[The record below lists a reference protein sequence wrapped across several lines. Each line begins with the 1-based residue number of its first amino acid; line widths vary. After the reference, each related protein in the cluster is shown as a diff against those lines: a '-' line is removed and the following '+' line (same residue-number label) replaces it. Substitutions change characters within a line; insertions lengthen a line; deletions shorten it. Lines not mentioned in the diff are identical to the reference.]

1 MHRGIPVLFSAIL
14 LAVAWLAG
22 PTASSPAREAYE
34 VDAVHSVVL
43 FRIQHLG
50 VSYFYGR
57 FNDIAGSFNVSD
69 EGAGAVDITIRADSI
84 DTNSEKRDG
93 HLKSP
98 DFLSVKQFPTIT
110 FKSERLVRKGGK
122 RYQATGTLTL
132 HGVSK
137 EITVDLERVGSANAM
152 GAYRTGFEGSFL
164 ISRSAHGMSW
174 RPEALGDEI
183 KLIVAIEGT
192 RQ

>member
-1 MHRGIPVLFSAIL
+1 MRKGIPVFLVAVL
-14 LAVAWLAG
+14 VAVAWMNR
-22 PTASSPAREAYE
+22 PTASAPARESYK

-43 FRIQHLG
+43 FRIKHLG

-57 FNDIAGSFNVSD
+57 FNDVAGSFAVGGD
-69 EGAGAVDITIRADSI
+69 GAGEVDITIRADSI

-93 HLKSP
+93 HLKGP
-98 DFLSVKQFPTIT
+98 DFFSVKQFPTIR
-110 FKSERLVRKGGK
+110 FHSEKLVSKEGN

-152 GAYRTGFEGSFL
+152 GAYRTGFEGTFT
-164 ISRSAHGMSW
+164 ISRSAHGMNW
-174 RPEALGDEI
+174 RPEALGEDV

>member
-1 MHRGIPVLFSAIL
+1 MRKGTPVLFLAIL
-14 LAVAWLAG
+14 LVAAWLAG
-22 PTASSPAREAYE
+22 PTASSPTRENFK

-43 FRIQHLG
+43 FRIQHVG
-50 VSYFYGR
+50 VSHFYGR
-57 FNDIAGSFNVSD
+57 FNDIEGSFAVSD

-84 DTNSEKRDG
+84 DTNSEKREG

-110 FKSERLVRKGGK
+110 FKSEKLVSKGGK
-122 RYQATGTLTL
+122 RYQATGILTL

-137 EITVDLERVGSANAM
+137 EITVDLERIGSGNAM

-164 ISRSAHGMSW
+164 ISRSAYGMSW

-183 KLIVAIEGT
+183 KLIIAVEGT

>member
-1 MHRGIPVLFSAIL
+1 MRRGIPVLIAIL
-14 LAVAWLAG
+14 LAVAWLAR
-22 PTASSPAREAYE
+22 PTASAPARETYN

-57 FNDIAGSFNVSD
+57 FNDIVGSFTVS
-69 EGAGAVDITIRADSI
+69 EGKGAGAVDITIRADSI

-110 FKSERLVRKGGK
+110 FKSEKLVSKGGN
-122 RYQATGTLTL
+122 RYEATGTLTL
-132 HGVSK
+132 HGVAK
-137 EITVDLERVGSANAM
+137 EITVDLERVGSGNAM
-152 GAYRTGFEGSFL
+152 GAYRTGFEGSFT

>member
-1 MHRGIPVLFSAIL
+1 MRIGIPALA
-14 LAVAWLAG
+14 LAVLVAVGWLQR
-22 PTASSPAREAYE
+22 PTASAPTRETFN
-34 VDAVHSVVL
+34 VDAAHSVVL

-57 FNDIAGSFNVSD
+57 FNSIEGSFTVSD
-69 EGAGAVDITIRADSI
+69 AGAGDVDITIRADSI

-93 HLKSP
+93 HLKGP
-98 DFLSVKQFPTIT
+98 DFFSVKQFPTIT
-110 FKSERLVRKGGK
+110 FKSEELVSKGGK

-152 GAYRTGFEGSFL
+152 GAYRTGFEGSIT
-164 ISRSAHGMSW
+164 ISRSAYGMKW
-174 RPEALGDEI
+174 RPEALGDEV

>member
-1 MHRGIPVLFSAIL
+1 MRKGIPLFFIAVLV
-14 LAVAWLAG
+14 AVAWLQR
-22 PTASSPAREAYE
+22 PTASAPARESYE
-34 VDAVHSVVL
+34 VDSVHSVVL

-57 FNDIAGSFNVSD
+57 FNDIAGSFSVAED
-69 EGAGAVDITIRADSI
+69 GDGAVDITIRADSI

-110 FKSERLVRKGGK
+110 FKSEKLVGKGGK

-152 GAYRTGFEGSFL
+152 GAYRTGFEGSFT

>member
-1 MHRGIPVLFSAIL
+1 MRRGIPVLSFAIL
-14 LAVAWLAG
+14 LAVAWLAR
-22 PTASSPAREAYE
+22 PTASSPTRETYK
-34 VDAVHSVVL
+34 VDPAHSVVL

-57 FNDIAGSFNVSD
+57 FNSIEGSFTISD
-69 EGAGAVDITIRADSI
+69 TGAGDVDITIRADSI

-93 HLKSP
+93 HLKGP
-98 DFLSVKQFPTIT
+98 DFFSVKQFPTIT
-110 FKSERLVRKGGK
+110 FQSEKLVGKGGN

-137 EITVDLERVGSANAM
+137 EITFDLERVGSAHAM
-152 GAYRTGFEGSFL
+152 GAYRTGFDGSIT

-174 RPEALGDEI
+174 RPEALGDEV
-183 KLIVAIEGT
+183 KLIVAIEGM